1 MHPETG
7 LAGCILVP
15 GVGGHGIPVHGGV
28 AGPECASVRTVEHQ
42 IAVVLENHV
51 RAWVSPRSGRPVCF
65 ADSVITHEV
74 AVALH
79 DRVIDWRVPCVR
91 GPHGFSV
98 AVVVQDKVAVALHD
112 KASRPVWRV
121 EVIIDVELLIRR
133 QTVSHDETLLY
144 QGYRFFPFHSPSG
157 GP

>member
-1 MHPETG
+1 MHPETSH
-7 LAGCILVP
+7 AGRILVP
-15 GVGGHGIPVHGGV
+15 GVGAHGIPVLDGV
-28 AGPECASVRTVEHQ
+28 AGPQCASVRTVEHQ
-42 IAVVLENHV
+42 VAVVLENHV
-51 RAWVSPRSGRPVCF
+51 RAWVIPRSRCPWRL
-65 ADSVITHEV
+65 AARLIQHEV

-79 DRVIDWRVPCVR
+79 DRDIDWRVPRVR
-91 GPHGFSV
+91 GPQGFSV